1 MASSDHDQPLLGCH
15 KSPIPIC
22 KIFILTLSLVTVLSL
37 ASLVTFRLTTNNH
50 FAVCATASRPT
61 SCLAVLSKEVVG
73 AAGVLPLTRLEL
85 LRILLRRSAAEV
97 AAASRAAL
105 LAGRRINDRRQR
117 LALSDCVELMG
128 LSLDQL
134 HESSTALVTDHVKLH
149 ADVHSWL
156 SAVLTNH
163 VTCMDG
169 LHGDARSA
177 IESDV
182 DHLIGLAS
190 ATLAVVASIAPP
202 TPLNI
207 NGSNYIEEYP
217 SWVSS
222 KDRRL
227 LGASAGEIK
236 ADVVVA
242 KDGSGKYKK
251 VQQAVDSAPDNGK
264 ARYVIYVK
272 KGVYK
277 EQVEINKK
285 KKNVML
291 VGDGMDST
299 IITGSLSNAD
309 GSTTFKSATVG
320 KLIC

>member
-1 MASSDHDQPLLGCH
+1 MASSDHGQPLLGFP
-15 KSPIPIC
+15 KSPTPIC
-22 KIFILTLSLVTVLSL
+22 KIFFLTLSLVTILSL

-50 FAVCATASRPT
+50 FAVCATAGRPT
-61 SCLAVLSKEVVG
+61 SCLTVLSKEVVG

-134 HESSTALVTDHVKLH
+134 HESSTALAADHVKLH
-149 ADVHSWL
+149 PDVHSWL

-177 IESDV
+177 MESDV

-207 NGSNYIEEYP
+207 IEEYP
-217 SWVSS
+217 SWLSS

-227 LGASAGEIK
+227 LRASAGEIK

-251 VQQAVDSAPDNGK
+251 VQQAVDSAPDDGK

-277 EQVEINKK
+277 EQVEISKK

-299 IITGSLSNAD
+299 IITGSLNNAD

-320 KLIC
+320 TLIR